1 MTKQIIK
8 KTLDGN
14 CLYELNRLTLREAAA
29 YLIKRSESYEAQGY
43 ADIQFDIDTD
53 YNSDTCLIINGSR
66 LETDAEANARVESE
80 ARKATASREYDLK
93 VLKATA
99 ERLGIKIENI

>member
-14 CLYELNRLTLREAAA
+14 CLYELKWLSLREAAA
-29 YLIKRSESYEAQGY
+29 YLIECSESYEAQGY

-53 YNSDTCLIINGSR
+53 YNSDTVLMINGSR
-66 LETDAEANARVESE
+66 LETDAEANVRVESE
-80 ARKATASREYDLK
+80 ARKAKHRRECDLNI
-93 VLKATA
+93 LKATA